1 MYVVVWVCIYSSIS
15 KWIYWFNLVSLEN
28 RWLSI
33 LLHMLEK

>member
-15 KWIYWFNLVSLEN
+15 KMDILFNLLFLEN

-33 LLHMLEK
+33 LLNVC